1 MERSAF
7 SVEEIAERAGISRA
21 KLYELLREGA
31 GPDCFFVGRRR
42 LVSLDAE
49 RRWHA
54 SLEEKAR
61 ARKSE
66 QRCNAVP

>member
-21 KLYELLREGA
+21 KLYGLIREGA

-54 SLEEKAR
+54 ALEENAR
-61 ARKSE
+61 IRKSA
-66 QRCNAVP
+66 QHCKAVP